1 MRFSVLALDYD
12 GTIARDGVLDP
23 EVRAATAEVRAQG
36 ITVVL
41 VSGRILSD
49 LEQVAGDL
57 GFVDAVVAENGAVL
71 RFPNGHSRLL
81 GHPPPAVFLAELTR
95 RGIAFSTGQC
105 IIEAD
110 AASAQPIL
118 VAIRVLELPLV
129 LLFNRSRLMVLP
141 QSISKA
147 TGLRA
152 ALNALRLSVHNAI
165 GIGDAENDHD
175 LLMACE
181 LGVAVSW
188 GSRAL
193 QAVADEVLQGDGPS
207 AVAAYIRQ
215 AAKKER
221 LPPDLLGRH
230 SITIGTTREG
240 HMVTLPIRGY
250 NALITGGPQS
260 GKSWGTGLLCEQF
273 ILQGYCV
280 WVVDP
285 EGDYSTL
292 ESLPGVAVMKGG
304 ASPPAPGDLEQALRH
319 PDISVVVDLSR
330 VPFHQ
335 RRVYLDSL
343 LLMLASHRRST
354 GLPHLIVIDEAHY
367 FLNAPNVLE
376 LLDFDLGDY
385 TLVTYRPSD
394 LHPDVRK
401 AIDVIAATRVTDP
414 QSLDALR
421 VTSGNAGANPELEK
435 VLAGLKL
442 NEVALLPGP
451 VTGGTVLPVKLLPRL
466 TPHVR
471 HRVKYLDVCVGE
483 GQGFVFTSH
492 GKAVRT
498 PARTLREFVSAL
510 TSLPPQVLEGH
521 AQRGDF
527 SRWILDVFR
536 DHPLSSRI
544 RKLEEEYRLGQVQD
558 LAPPL
563 AALIRE
569 RCDRPPNIN
578 VPGQEMSYCKSSRQ
592 PPLPRERI
600 GP

>member
-1 MRFSVLALDYD
+1 MKFSVLALDYD
-12 GTIARDGVLDP
+12 GTVAREGVLDP
-23 EVRAATAEVRAQG
+23 EVRAAITEVQAQG
-36 ITVVL
+36 ITVVI

-49 LEQVAGDL
+49 LEQAAGDL
-57 GFVDAVVAENGAVL
+57 RFVDAVVAENGAVL
-71 RFPNGHSRLL
+71 CFPNGHARLL
-81 GHPPPAVFLAELTR
+81 GHPPPAVFLAELRR

-105 IIEAD
+105 IVEAG
-110 AASAQPIL
+110 SAQPIL
-118 VAIRVLELPLV
+118 AVIRDLELPLV
-129 LLFNRSRLMVLP
+129 LLFNRNRLMVLP
-141 QSISKA
+141 QSFSKA

-152 ALNALRLSVHNAI
+152 ALSALRLSVHNAI
-165 GIGDAENDHD
+165 GVGDAENDHD

-181 LGVAVSW
+181 LGVAVAW

-215 AAKKER
+215 AARKGR

-230 SITIGTTREG
+230 SVTVGTTVDG
-240 HMVTLPIRGY
+240 HTVALPIRGY

-260 GKSWGTGLLCEQF
+260 GKSWGTGLLCEQL

-292 ESLPGVAVMKGG
+292 ESLPGVVVMGG
-304 ASPPAPGDLEQALRH
+304 VSPPPPGELEQALRH

-330 VPFHQ
+330 VPFQQ

-343 LLMLASHRRST
+343 LPMLASYHRST

-367 FLNAPNVLE
+367 FLNAPNVLQ
-376 LLDFDLGDY
+376 LLDLDLGAY

-401 AIDVIAATRVTDP
+401 AIDVVVATGVTDP
-414 QSLDALR
+414 QSLDALLAM
-421 VTSGNAGANPELEK
+421 SGGADANPELKK
-435 VLAGLKL
+435 VIKGLSL
-442 NEVALLPGP
+442 NEAAILPGP
-451 VTGGTVLPVKLLPRL
+451 MTGGKLLPFKLLPRL

-471 HRVKYLDVCVGE
+471 HRVKYFDVSVGE
-483 GQGFVFTSH
+483 GQGFVFTSN
-492 GKAVRT
+492 GSAVGT

-510 TSLPPQVLEGH
+510 ASLPSEVLEGH
-521 AQRGDF
+521 AKRSDF
-527 SRWILDVFR
+527 SHWILDVFR
-536 DHPLSSRI
+536 DHPLSSRV
-544 RKLEEEYRLGQVQD
+544 RKVEEQYRLGHIRN
-558 LAPPL
+558 LARPL

-569 RCDRPPNIN
+569 RYDLPSNIN
-578 VPGQEMSYCKSSRQ
+578 VPG
-592 PPLPRERI
+592 
-600 GP
+600 